1 MKGRSRL
8 QPRRIGAR
16 GLNDPSLSLGSP
28 PAASPPV
35 SRFTT
40 IRFLPPL
47 RAFVL
52 SYCLCCCFLRE
63 ANVYTR
69 LLCLPVCLFAYPC
82 PTLCFSLALP
92 LSFFPSLLALSV
104 QAFPCC
110 LRFSISVC
118 LFFFFFFRLL
128 LSSFRFS
135 FFLSLF
141 LSPFDYCW
149 YSSIRTSIF
158 AQVRNGGYRC
168 NADTDTTEHLS
179 LW

>member
-1 MKGRSRL
+1 MKGPSRL

-35 SRFTT
+35 PRFTT

-63 ANVYTR
+63 ANVCTR
-69 LLCLPVCLFAYPC
+69 LLCLPVCLFVHLC
-82 PTLCFSLALP
+82 PSLCFSL
-92 LSFFPSLLALSV
+92 S
-104 QAFPCC
+104 
-110 LRFSISVC
+110 
-118 LFFFFFFRLL
+118 
-128 LSSFRFS
+128 
-135 FFLSLF
+135 LSLF
-141 LSPFDYCW
+141 LSLRSSGFPLLPSILDFCLFFSSFFSVFFSLRFSFSLFSLSLSFRLLLVGT
-149 YSSIRTSIF
+149 SSIRRTSIF
-158 AQVRNGGYRC
+158 AQVRNDGYRC

>member
-1 MKGRSRL
+1 M
-8 QPRRIGAR
+8 
-16 GLNDPSLSLGSP
+16 
-28 PAASPPV
+28 

-69 LLCLPVCLFAYPC
+69 LLCLPVCLFVRLC
-82 PTLCFSLALP
+82 PSLCFSLSLS
-92 LSFFPSLLALSV
+92 LSFLSFSLFLRSSGFLSLPSILDFCLS
-104 QAFPCC
+104 F
-110 LRFSISVC
+110 LFS
-118 LFFFFFFRLL
+118 RLL
-128 LSSFRFS
+128 LSSSRLSSFFFFS
-135 FFLSLF
+135 FFLS

-168 NADTDTTEHLS
+168 NVDTDTTEHLS